1 MLATIAIATL
11 AAFAAPAVSDTEL
24 AQMRG
29 GFRLPGGLEAT
40 MSVQTETS
48 LNGGLLLR
56 SVYRVDQG
64 PPSLQV
70 FAPRIGETVRS
81 QASSGPHSASSTQGA
96 INVNFDRQNGIS
108 IVRQMATPTSTIS
121 VGTNPASAQ
130 NSDGLPPLDLSSGP
144 VETAGGRVSVSD
156 LASGVRTR
164 IEGDGI
170 DASHLF
176 GAAFGSVVSNSGNG
190 RAIDSSTTIAL
201 DLRGATALNLGSAML
216 RAEALGAESVRQ
228 LVTR

>member
-1 MLATIAIATL
+1 MITSLAFASA
-11 AAFAAPAVSDTEL
+11 AAFAATAVSDTEL
-24 AQMRG
+24 SGMRG

-40 MSVQTETS
+40 MAVQTETS
-48 LNGGLLLR
+48 LNGNLLLR
-56 SVYRVDQG
+56 SVYKVDQG

-70 FAPRIGETVRS
+70 FAPGIGQIVRS
-81 QASSGPHSASSTQGA
+81 QTTGTSVSARAAQGS
-96 INVNFDRQNGIS
+96 ISVNFDRQNGIS
-108 IVRQMATPTSTIS
+108 IARQIALP
-121 VGTNPASAQ
+121 VGGVAVGSGPAPDRS
-130 NSDGLPPLDLSSGP
+130 SDALQPLDLSSGP
-144 VETAGGRVSVSD
+144 VEAAGGRVSVSD
-156 LASGVRTR
+156 LPQGVRSR

-176 GAAFGSVVSNSGNG
+176 GAAFGSVVTNTADE

-216 RAEALGAESVRQ
+216 RAEAIGADAVRQ